1 MRVGQKREW
10 LSSSQS
16 WLSER
21 QLSAECELSLR
32 HIPASGSSRSSIAI
46 SMKVKGSLTFM
57 SAHHLQF
64 SKPVISLNSH
74 SNSGR

>member
-1 MRVGQKREW
+1 MRVGQKGEW

-21 QLSAECELSLR
+21 QLSAECELSPR
-32 HIPASGSSRSSIAI
+32 QIPASGSSRSSIAI
-46 SMKVKGSLTFM
+46 SAKVMGSLTLT

-64 SKPVISLNSH
+64 SNPVTSVNSH